1 MKRIKKIAI
10 AFFLVFIAIQF
21 YQPKQNVSSSF
32 DIGKNFAN
40 NYKVPPTVLNSL
52 QKACYDCHS
61 NNTNYPWYA
70 GIQPMAWWL
79 NDHIEEGK
87 SELNFSEFGSYK
99 LKRKIKK
106 FNEIAGEVTDGE
118 MPLNSYTWIHKDAI
132 LTKEESN
139 KLINWANLMATKL
152 ERDSLLVTK

>member
-61 NNTNYPWYA
+61 NNTQYLWYDY
-70 GIQPMAWWL
+70 IQPARWFVES
-79 NDHIEEGK
+79 HIKNGK
-87 SELNFSEFGSYK
+87 EELNFNEFASYSNRKQQSKLEAISREIKSGNMPLSSYK
-99 LKRKIKK
+99 QLH
-106 FNEIAGEVTDGE
+106 E
-118 MPLNSYTWIHKDAI
+118 DAI
-132 LTKEESN
+132 LNETQKQEIISWIEQTINKE
-139 KLINWANLMATKL
+139 
-152 ERDSLLVTK
+152 

>member
-61 NNTNYPWYA
+61 NNTQYLWYDY
-70 GIQPMAWWL
+70 IQPARWFVES
-79 NDHIEEGK
+79 HIKNGK
-87 SELNFSEFGSYK
+87 EELNFNEFASYSNRKQRSKLEAISREIKSGNMPLSSYK
-99 LKRKIKK
+99 QLH
-106 FNEIAGEVTDGE
+106 E
-118 MPLNSYTWIHKDAI
+118 DAI
-132 LTKEESN
+132 LNETQKQEIISWIEQTINKEQ
-139 KLINWANLMATKL
+139 
-152 ERDSLLVTK
+152 